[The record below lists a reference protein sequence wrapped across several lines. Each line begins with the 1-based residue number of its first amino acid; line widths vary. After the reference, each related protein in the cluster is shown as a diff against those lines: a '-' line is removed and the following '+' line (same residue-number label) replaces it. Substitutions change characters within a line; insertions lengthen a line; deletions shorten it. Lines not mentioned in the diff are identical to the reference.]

1 MSTGRAEGGSTR
13 PMAGAA
19 GRVRT
24 MKAVAM
30 RKAGAMAMA
39 AAIVLAGGLAGGI
52 SAATTAR
59 AQDTASESQKAIA
72 AAMAALPPDAARVLF
87 GSQPQPAPLEARSIG
102 SYARGCLAGAV
113 AMPVNGPSWQVM
125 RLSRN
130 RMWGHPNLIS
140 FLESFAQNARKDG
153 WNGLLVGDISQ
164 PRGGPMITGHASHQ
178 IGLDA
183 DIWFTPMPNRELSAG
198 ERETL
203 SATSLLKDGTR
214 EIDPK
219 VFSPLHMRVV
229 RRAALAPEVARV
241 FVHPAIKQQFCE
253 LAGNDRGWLTKVRP
267 IYGHYYHFHI
277 RLACPAGLADCKEQD
292 APPAGDGCGAD
303 LAWWLG
309 PEPWKPSPPEKPKP
323 PLKMSDLPD
332 ACRQVLVSK

>member
-1 MSTGRAEGGSTR
+1 MAGMGRLTR
-13 PMAGAA
+13 RATAGLAGALLAVMAGAA
-19 GRVRT
+19 
-24 MKAVAM
+24 A
-30 RKAGAMAMA
+30 
-39 AAIVLAGGLAGGI
+39 
-52 SAATTAR
+52 
-59 AQDTASESQKAIA
+59 AQDSGSDSQKAIA
-72 AAMAALPPDAARVLF
+72 AAIAALPPDAARVLF
-87 GSQPQPAPLEARSIG
+87 GAQPAPAPLRARSIG

-113 AMPVNGPSWQVM
+113 ALPVNGPAWQVM
-125 RLSRN
+125 RLTRN
-130 RMWGHPNLIS
+130 RMWGHPDLIA
-140 FLESFAQNARKDG
+140 FLERYAGEARKDG

-183 DIWFTPMPNRELSAG
+183 DIWFTPMPNRELSAS

-219 VFSPLHMRVV
+219 VFTPAHMRVV

-241 FVHPAIKQQFCE
+241 FVHPAIKKQFCDI
-253 LAGNDRGWLTKVRP
+253 AGADRGWLAKVRP

-277 RLACPAGLADCKEQD
+277 RLACPAGLADCKDQD
-292 APPAGDGCGAD
+292 APPPGDGCGAE

-323 PLKMSDLPD
+323 PLKMADLPE
-332 ACRQVLVSK
+332 ACQQVLVAR